1 MHIGIKIAAG
11 ILSGVGF
18 LTIGG
23 PILGEMFA
31 TMPLIRTRKDF
42 ELVRQLKIPYEEVAF
57 PANDGV
63 TLRGWFFPA
72 GEADAPALIYAP
84 ATTNDQ
90 ISGIPLVAPL
100 HEAGYHVLLFS
111 YRGHGRSDGS
121 RFSFTYGAGESQQ
134 VDAAVRYLSAARGIR
149 KIGLMGHS
157 AGAVSIILSAARNPH
172 VGAVIAIAPFT
183 SMEEVWETNRPF
195 FFPRFLTA
203 LAMNLAE
210 WRKGFSRQDVR
221 PEAVISQIVPRPLL
235 LIFGSKDRFIRLDQA
250 MKLYET
256 AREPKQ
262 LWMME
267 DAGHSQVRAV
277 VMEQLLPDVIT
288 FLDAAFRME
297 SAQKKSSL
305 FSRGREDDHRTP
317 GQTGMLTARD
327 SSVLTWGQKWSPVNS
342 E

>member
-11 ILSGVGF
+11 VLGGIGF

-42 ELVRQLKIPYEEVAF
+42 DLVRLLKIPYEEVAF

-72 GEADAPALIYAP
+72 SEADAPAVVYAP

-90 ISGIPLVAPL
+90 ISGIPLVSPL

-111 YRGHGRSDGS
+111 YRGHGHSDGS
-121 RFSFTYGAGESQQ
+121 RFGFTYGAGESKQ
-134 VDAAVRYLSAARGIR
+134 VDAAVRYLYAARGIR

-157 AGAVSIILSAARNPH
+157 AGAVSIILSAARNPR
-172 VGAVIAIAPFT
+172 VGAVVAMAPFT

-195 FFPRFLTA
+195 FFPRALTN
-203 LAMNLAE
+203 LAMNFAE
-210 WRKGFSRQDVR
+210 WRKGFSRRDVR
-221 PEAVISQIVPRPLL
+221 PEIVIPQIAPRPLL
-235 LIFGSKDRFIRLDQA
+235 LIFGSKDRFIRREQA
-250 MKLYET
+250 IKLFEA
-256 AREPKQ
+256 AREPKY

-267 DAGHSQVRAV
+267 GTGHSQVRAV

-288 FLDAAFRME
+288 FLDAAFRLE
-297 SAQKKSSL
+297 GAQKKGL
-305 FSRGREDDHRTP
+305 
-317 GQTGMLTARD
+317 
-327 SSVLTWGQKWSPVNS
+327 N
-342 E
+342 